1 MVFSPKLVLLINTN
15 MKVLYSAPISSF
27 GGLNFVLEEL
37 TNLKID
43 HLINQSLPKLAA
55 QSKYSW
61 KDIFY
66 SYWSILFCGGDC
78 AEDLSVNLKSCF
90 SENPFIKG
98 PSADRLLARLKELS
112 LPIQT
117 FKERK
122 SKVDNEF
129 SRNDNL
135 NLLNLKLLKRM
146 SVLNAVEEV
155 LDYDNTFIF
164 TDKSDAKYTYYKQ
177 KGYCPGVGL
186 IGNKVVYVE
195 NRNGNCAPHT
205 LQDKTIERIFELLDS
220 QNIKVES
227 FRAGSAAYQF
237 EVINTV
243 VRYTKKFYIRAKMRE
258 SVFLVINNIKH
269 WNPIG
274 SNGKY
279 RASGLYV
286 PFTEA
291 AGKTNQKD
299 LLQQY
304 RLVITKEP
312 RKDGQINLFTGE
324 AFEYTAILTN
334 DFEKTDDQIVS
345 FYDQRGKQEREF
357 DVLKNDFAWDK
368 LPFSRLEENTVF
380 LIVSAMCR
388 NIYNYI
394 ISRFSQKFK
403 NLNPEYR
410 IKKFIYRFICIPAK
424 WITTARSNKLRL
436 YGNIALK
443 T

>member
-135 NLLNLKLLKRM
+135 NLLNLKLLK
-146 SVLNAVEEV
+146 
-155 LDYDNTFIF
+155 
-164 TDKSDAKYTYYKQ
+164 
-177 KGYCPGVGL
+177 
-186 IGNKVVYVE
+186 
-195 NRNGNCAPHT
+195 
-205 LQDKTIERIFELLDS
+205 
-220 QNIKVES
+220 
-227 FRAGSAAYQF
+227 
-237 EVINTV
+237 
-243 VRYTKKFYIRAKMRE
+243 
-258 SVFLVINNIKH
+258 
-269 WNPIG
+269 
-274 SNGKY
+274 
-279 RASGLYV
+279 ASCL
-286 PFTEA
+286 
-291 AGKTNQKD
+291 
-299 LLQQY
+299 
-304 RLVITKEP
+304 
-312 RKDGQINLFTGE
+312 
-324 AFEYTAILTN
+324 
-334 DFEKTDDQIVS
+334 
-345 FYDQRGKQEREF
+345 
-357 DVLKNDFAWDK
+357 
-368 LPFSRLEENTVF
+368 
-380 LIVSAMCR
+380 
-388 NIYNYI
+388 
-394 ISRFSQKFK
+394 
-403 NLNPEYR
+403 
-410 IKKFIYRFICIPAK
+410 
-424 WITTARSNKLRL
+424 
-436 YGNIALK
+436 
-443 T
+443 